1 MNLVSKYL
9 IWLIKNS
16 CCISATIYFKKI
28 CFKTVISITNKNK
41 ILSSLKSS
49 HKLSQKTHSFSGI
62 NNCTDKDTKI
72 EIRFIKKI
80 RFVNL
85 PLYFIGETGNLI
97 INYLVYLLFICILF
111 KKKYFIF
118 YFFEF
123 TIYIFCLLLLNCQLT
138 FFSIMSG
145 IINSNIFFSHN

>member
-1 MNLVSKYL
+1 MNLVSQYP
-9 IWLIKNS
+9 ICVTKNS
-16 CCISATIYFKKI
+16 RCISATIYFKKI

-41 ILSSLKSS
+41 ILSLLKSS

-97 INYLVYLLFICILF
+97 INYLVYLLFIYFLKICILF
-111 KKKYFIF
+111 KKNILFFIIFLSLRFIF
-118 YFFEF
+118 F
-123 TIYIFCLLLLNCQLT
+123 IYYYLIV
-138 FFSIMSG
+138 I
-145 IINSNIFFSHN
+145 